1 MSKDLQRVK
10 EDFLKALLLPIVR
23 WCLRSSIK
31 AQTIM
36 EVLKESLVEAADSE
50 LAAIGETAT
59 SNRISVMTGVHRQD
73 VNRIRSGEPGK
84 KGLDTL
90 TRVIGQWRNDKRFT
104 TESNK
109 PKSLTLNA
117 KSGSFVELVSS
128 ISKEINPYTVAL
140 ELERLNLVKR
150 NKESL
155 SLVAKEYLPRKNLI
169 ATANLLSKDIQDLI
183 LAGESNAVNEELVPN
198 LHLTTR
204 YDNIR
209 LDALPKVKRWL
220 MNEGAKLHERARDYL
235 SKLDIDINPAD
246 KKGITGGGYVAFG
259 TFSLATAPMENREG
273 KLDE

>member
-1 MSKDLQRVK
+1 MGKDLQRVR

-31 AQTIM
+31 VQTIM
-36 EVLKESLVEAADSE
+36 EVLKESLVEAADQE
-50 LAAIGETAT
+50 LSALGETVT
-59 SNRISVMTGVHRQD
+59 PNRISVMTGVHRQD
-73 VNRIRSGEPGK
+73 VNRVRSGEPGK

-183 LAGESNAVNEELVPN
+183 LAGESNAVKEELVPN

-220 MNEGAKLHERARDYL
+220 MNEGAKLHEKARDYL
-235 SKLDIDINPAD
+235 SKLDIDINPSD
-246 KKGITGGGYVAFG
+246 KKTISGGGYVALG
-259 TFSLATAPMENREG
+259 TFSLTTGPMENKEG